1 MRRPVIVMLLVLA
14 ACSRTPSSPSSSPS
28 PAPVSPA
35 AADFS
40 GLWTGTYRF
49 KTCSGE
55 RHCVLYI
62 GTTRDFTLRVQQSGS
77 RASALLTLGGLAV
90 DVDGVVAPDGALE
103 LTGFAPSAALIDT
116 AVGAKLSLRMGP
128 GRALTGTIDYRTEPP
143 ARYLDVAG
151 ALVATTDIA
160 TVVHQ
165 DLAAFA
171 SAVDGTWSGRLLVRS
186 CTPPIGG
193 RDCYPTGTEE
203 PMNFDLTLARSGD
216 AVSGTFAAGSA
227 RVPVTGRIAGT
238 SLTLEGE
245 ALTPASGGPS
255 RTRLTGWKA
264 ALDGLGRM
272 SGTLQYE
279 FAFPFTAPVLGETAA
294 VELLQVIK
302 RP

>member
-1 MRRPVIVMLLVLA
+1 MRRLIAAACLVLA

-35 AADFS
+35 AADYS

-62 GTTRDFTLRVQQSGS
+62 GTTRDFSLRVQQSGS
-77 RASALLTLGGLAV
+77 RAHALLTLGGLAV
-90 DVDGVVAPDGALE
+90 DVDGVVGADGALT
-103 LTGFAPSAALIDT
+103 LSGFAPAAAVIDT
-116 AVGAKLSLRMGP
+116 AVGANLSLRMGP
-128 GRALTGTIDYRTEPP
+128 GRTLTGSIDYRTEPP

-186 CTPPIGG
+186 CTPPAGG
-193 RDCYPTGTEE
+193 RNCYPTGTDE
-203 PMNFDLTLARSGD
+203 PATFDLTLARSGD
-216 AVSGTFAAGSA
+216 TVSGTFASGPD
-227 RVPVTGRIAGT
+227 RVPVAGRISGT
-238 SLTLEGE
+238 SLSLEGE
-245 ALTPASGGPS
+245 TLTPASGGPS
-255 RTRLTGWKA
+255 RTRVTGWQA

-272 SGTLQYE
+272 TGTLQYE
-279 FAFPFTAPVLGETAA
+279 YAFPFSAPVLGETAA